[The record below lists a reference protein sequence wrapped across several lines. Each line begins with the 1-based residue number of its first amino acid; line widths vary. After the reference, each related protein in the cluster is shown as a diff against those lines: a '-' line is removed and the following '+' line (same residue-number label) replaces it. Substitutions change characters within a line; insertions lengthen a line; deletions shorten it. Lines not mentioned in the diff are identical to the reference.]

1 MVESKQNRLDKNK
14 KHEKKMV
21 YKIIEYSDKQNNNNN
36 KITCEY
42 GSGNKSQCL

>member
-1 MVESKQNRLDKNK
+1 
-14 KHEKKMV
+14 MV
-21 YKIIEYSDKQNNNNN
+21 YKIIEYSDKQNNNNNN